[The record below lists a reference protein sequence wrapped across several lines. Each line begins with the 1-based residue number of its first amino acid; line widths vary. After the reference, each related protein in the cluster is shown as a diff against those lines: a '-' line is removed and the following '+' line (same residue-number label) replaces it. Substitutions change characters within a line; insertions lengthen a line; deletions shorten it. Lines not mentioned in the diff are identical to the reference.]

1 MNIPRMMSINQMR
14 LLLSQSNLDQA
25 TVDSADALLARLP
38 TDQIVKVNETNRQ
51 VAVKIYERRMR
62 RELKSGAIVDGTQEL
77 LTGLKTAGGETVW
90 MTALTA
96 AERPVIVYFDSTIS
110 AVLGFVVGGGE
121 GLTRDT
127 ATESQPQD

>member
-121 GLTRDT
+121 GLARDT
-127 ATESQPQD
+127 VTEPEPQD